1 MGEYNGKFQYFLKD
15 NECLYSDEPC
25 NFSDSTSNSIQ
36 LSDMC
41 TIGDNILTEDA
52 CYNWYVYSVYP
63 KSNDVTSD
71 QYNKNLAISTMKT
84 ACQKYP
90 HNEKCTCVNVIKDNA
105 SKSFTFASDP
115 SKAYNVSCI
124 YDACSR
130 FNMSYDPENP
140 RPYLPDEIANNDD
153 ISCPENLCSISMN
166 NTTVNMT
173 DGSTLN
179 LKNECGRNNPE
190 TDDSSSD
197 KSVASS
203 KTEETLTDK
212 INKLM
217 KNKKILITVVVIIV
231 VMFLLLLIII
241 LLKKRKPVRRRKPH
255 SNSKNDNNELRNLQQ
270 TVQQQQQTAQ
280 QQQQMIN
287 LLLQNQL
294 LTQSKNG

>member
-1 MGEYNGKFQYFLKD
+1 MGEYNGTFQYFLKD

-25 NFSDSTSNSIQ
+25 NFSNSNSNSIQ
-36 LSDMC
+36 ISDMC

-63 KSNDVTSD
+63 KSNDVTSN

-190 TDDSSSD
+190 TFEETDDSSSD
-197 KSVASS
+197 KSVTSS
-203 KTEETLTDK
+203 ETEETLIDK

-217 KNKKILITVVVIIV
+217 KNKKILIAVVIV
-231 VMFLLLLIII
+231 GVMFLLLLLIK
-241 LLKKRKPVRRRKPH
+241 LLKKRKPVKKNKKSH
-255 SNSKNDNNELRNLQQ
+255 SNSKVDEKIRNLEQQ
-270 TVQQQQQTAQ
+270 YQQQQQF
-280 QQQQMIN
+280 INN
-287 LLLQNQL
+287 LLL
-294 LTQSKNG
+294 SKINF

>member
-1 MGEYNGKFQYFLKD
+1 MGEYNGTFQYFLKD

-25 NFSDSTSNSIQ
+25 NFSNSNSIQ
-36 LSDMC
+36 ISDMC

-63 KSNDVTSD
+63 KSHDVTSN

-190 TDDSSSD
+190 TFEETDDETDDSSSD
-197 KSVASS
+197 KSVTSS
-203 KTEETLTDK
+203 KTEETLIDK

-217 KNKKILITVVVIIV
+217 KNKKILIAVVIV
-231 VMFLLLLIII
+231 GVMFLLLLIV
-241 LLKKRKPVRRRKPH
+241 LLKKRKPVK
-255 SNSKNDNNELRNLQQ
+255 KNKKSRSDSEVRNELNDIKKEMEILK
-270 TVQQQQQTAQ
+270 
-280 QQQQMIN
+280 
-287 LLLQNQL
+287 LKNQL
-294 LTQSKNG
+294 LMQSKNG